1 MLLHLVKIIS
11 SVCCLRIP
19 VGPILVCHQ
28 VLLKRPKPSEGGD
41 HQVRIKP
48 NQTKPNQTKP
58 SEGGDHQVRIIA
70 IITKCRL
77 LNRAQDLPF
86 IRHTFPGV
94 TITEWEQEM
103 ANCCL
108 PLLLSYSVTLF
119 HCYSVTLL
127 PLLPLF
133 IPHICLFFYTGKN
146 FGQKILHRRTR

>member
-48 NQTKPNQTKP
+48 NQTKPNHLREEITRLETKPNQTKPNHLRKEITRSESNQTKPNHLREEITRSETKPNQTKP
-58 SEGGDHQVRIIA
+58 SERGDHQVRIIA

-94 TITEWEQEM
+94 TITE
-103 ANCCL
+103 
-108 PLLLSYSVTLF
+108 
-119 HCYSVTLL
+119 
-127 PLLPLF
+127 
-133 IPHICLFFYTGKN
+133 
-146 FGQKILHRRTR
+146 

>member
-28 VLLKRPKPSEGGD
+28 VLLERPKPSE
-41 HQVRIKP
+41 R
-48 NQTKPNQTKP
+48 
-58 SEGGDHQVRIIA
+58 GDHQVRIIA

-133 IPHICLFFYTGKN
+133 IPHICLFF
-146 FGQKILHRRTR
+146 LHRQKFWTENFTPKNALITANGFRDKIA

>member
-28 VLLKRPKPSEGGD
+28 VLLERPKPSE
-41 HQVRIKP
+41 R
-48 NQTKPNQTKP
+48 
-58 SEGGDHQVRIIA
+58 GDHQVRIIA

-94 TITEWEQEM
+94 TITE
-103 ANCCL
+103 
-108 PLLLSYSVTLF
+108 
-119 HCYSVTLL
+119 
-127 PLLPLF
+127 
-133 IPHICLFFYTGKN
+133 
-146 FGQKILHRRTR
+146 